1 MLELRQLRVIRALAH
16 EGTVTGAAQS
26 LGFTPSA
33 VSQQLAAMSRAAGQP
48 LTRRDG
54 RRVLLT
60 RAGAQLAAHAEE
72 ILASVALAEAEVRTT
87 GQLTAPLRLATFPTA
102 RRLLVPALADVALR
116 HEGLRVEIVE
126 GEPEVTVPLLKQ
138 GLVDIALVYSYSL
151 LPRPST
157 PGLVLTALTDEPL
170 LLVCNDVVA
179 QRLRGGAATPRA
191 VLQDLD
197 WISGPVSSDDREV
210 MRRVCAAL
218 GFEPRIVHAADDYS
232 LTLSLVGA
240 GLGVSL
246 VPVAAVE
253 TIPQGVRA
261 LPVPGTS
268 LVRHVA
274 AAVQSGHQRRT
285 VTAALLT
292 ALVSAAL
299 EGRTP

>member
-1 MLELRQLRVIRALAH
+1 MLELRQLRIIRALAH

-54 RRVLLT
+54 RGVVLT
-60 RAGAQLAAHAEE
+60 RAGEQLAGHAEE
-72 ILASVALAEAEVRTT
+72 ILASVALAEAEVSTT
-87 GQLTAPLRLATFPTA
+87 GQLAAPLRLATFPTA
-102 RRLLVPALADVALR
+102 RRLLIPALADVALR

-126 GEPEVTVPLLKQ
+126 GEPHVTVPLLKQ
-138 GLVDIALVYSYSL
+138 GLVDAALIYSYNL
-151 LPRPST
+151 LPRPSP
-157 PGLVLTALTDEPL
+157 PGLVLTALIDEPL

-179 QRLRGGAATPRA
+179 QRLRSGALTPRA

-197 WISGPVSSDDREV
+197 WISGPVGSDDREV

-218 GFEPRIVHAADDYS
+218 AFEPRIVHATDDYP

-253 TIPQGVRA
+253 TVPQGVRA

-268 LVRHVA
+268 LVRHIV

-292 ALVSAAL
+292 ALASAAL
-299 EGRTP
+299 ERRTP